1 MKNIHHICNNY
12 ISSKVHENLIL
23 EISKNHDLFQTV
35 FVPVRTTSDIGKNYF
50 SSENVDI
57 FYFNYFFRF
66 LKFFPM
72 LKILII
78 SVYYFIKLRKNIT
91 DFIICHNLWSDGMVA
106 FFIHFFKKTPYLLVV
121 RNTDMNV
128 FLPKLIHYRWL
139 IKLMVKKSEG
149 LVFVNNVYKENF
161 EKLYPDIFSCAKKI
175 KVIPNGVDQFW
186 LQNYLTQNCENI
198 KTDSLVYVG
207 AFNENKNIKG
217 IFEAIQILRKNNRN
231 FDMYFVGGDENQFKK
246 LLGLVEIPE
255 YIKVIGKIKDK
266 AKLLE
271 IYRKSKIFIMPSFF
285 ETFGLVYVEALLQGC
300 AVIYSK
306 GQGIDGMIV
315 SDLVCSVDPYNTNEI
330 SQKIEYLLNNFEI
343 LSVNSNLIE
352 NLINDYNWNYVSNEY
367 LSYIKGVEGNY

>member
-1 MKNIHHICNNY
+1 
-12 ISSKVHENLIL
+12 
-23 EISKNHDLFQTV
+23 
-35 FVPVRTTSDIGKNYF
+35 
-50 SSENVDI
+50 
-57 FYFNYFFRF
+57 
-66 LKFFPM
+66 
-72 LKILII
+72 
-78 SVYYFIKLRKNIT
+78 
-91 DFIICHNLWSDGMVA
+91 
-106 FFIHFFKKTPYLLVV
+106 
-121 RNTDMNV
+121 
-128 FLPKLIHYRWL
+128 
-139 IKLMVKKSEG
+139 
-149 LVFVNNVYKENF
+149 
-161 EKLYPDIFSCAKKI
+161 
-175 KVIPNGVDQFW
+175 
-186 LQNYLTQNCENI
+186 
-198 KTDSLVYVG
+198 
-207 AFNENKNIKG
+207 
-217 IFEAIQILRKNNRN
+217 
-231 FDMYFVGGDENQFKK
+231 MYFVGGDENQFKK

-306 GQGIDGMIV
+306 GQGIDGMIM